1 MTPLTLDDPALMGMP
16 DPPDVP
22 AEPVLPQTT
31 ILPLPEE
38 GVGSLTFWRGEIS
51 AARDEVK
58 KELGN
63 WRENLKRYM
72 GGYHQAYGFEQRE
85 TTQVNIDYEKTEQK
99 KAQLFYKV
107 PEVVLTAR
115 NPESAAAVP
124 VFNAVLNQKLG
135 PDETDALSAVDE
147 CLSDVICPAGIAW
160 VKVGYTASV
169 QPPAAPGQPPVVS
182 HSCYYI
188 ERGSPAKLLVPSGF
202 IRSNYQQADWLGFRS
217 FVGDE
222 ELSSLSDVQPPATD
236 QGSRYDEDL
245 LVDTKAHHV
254 GRPGKAVTE
263 IWYWAYRIDPA
274 VTDRRLVRHLVLVEE
289 EDQPRVHEDSPYQ
302 RIDPAT
308 GSLIGVEGFPIKVL
322 TLRYTPD
329 SHFPKS
335 DCQMSRPAVDE
346 LSQTRTIQMQQKRRA
361 LPMRGVDRGRIDTA
375 TIAKLEQG
383 EVQSIILTDGVPHE
397 IIEMIAL
404 PTLPRDTSVASDIS
418 MRDIDRAWALGQNQS
433 GITEQGSKTATE
445 LTYMNQATDVRLDK
459 ERDKVLRW
467 FVSIVS
473 ALGGLIQLYEDDTS
487 YVELAGQDGAKKM
500 QAWNRLTVPGKFV
513 YGVKP
518 DSAKRLDQT
527 TERKMALDRY
537 QLTAND
543 PFNNRMEGLKDV
555 YAAFGEDPTRHL
567 QQPPAPP
574 PEKPR
579 ISLSFKAEDLTN
591 PMVVSLLQQSG
602 FQIDPTALQQ
612 TLALQI
618 GHPELLAGAANA
630 PPQPMQPPIPSMVP
644 PGTEHPGSAQ
654 LQAPL
659 NQHALDTSMGGG
671 R

>member
-1 MTPLTLDDPALMGMP
+1 MPELLDDPLAAGMTDQVTPELAPP
-16 DPPDVP
+16 DP
-22 AEPVLPQTT
+22 LH
-31 ILPLPEE
+31 LPLPED
-38 GVGSLTFWRGEIS
+38 GVGSLTFWRGEIAS
-51 AARDEVK
+51 AREELK
-58 KELGN
+58 KELPH
-63 WRENLKRYM
+63 WRENLKRYT
-72 GGYHQAYGFEQRE
+72 GGYQHAYGFELKE

-107 PEVVLTAR
+107 PEVVLSAK

-124 VFNAVLNQKLG
+124 IFNAVLNQKLG
-135 PDETDALSAVDE
+135 PDDTDALSAVDE
-147 CLSDVICPAGIAW
+147 CLSDVICPAGVAW

-169 QPPAAPGQPPVVS
+169 TPPAMLGEAPTVS

-222 ELSSLSDVQPPATD
+222 ELASLSDVHPPATD

-245 LVDTKAHHV
+245 LCDTSKTHV

-263 IWYWAYRIDPA
+263 IWYWAYRCDPS
-274 VTDRRLVRHLVLVEE
+274 VTDRRLVRHLILVED
-289 EDQPRVHEDSPYQ
+289 EDTPRVHENSPYQ
-302 RIDPAT
+302 RVDPQSGA
-308 GSLIGVEGFPIKVL
+308 LIGVEGFPIKVL

-361 LPMRGVDRGRIDTA
+361 LPMRGVDRNRIDPA

-383 EVQSIILTDGVPHE
+383 EVQSIILTDGPPHE
-397 IIEMIAL
+397 LIEMIAL

-445 LTYMNQATDVRLDK
+445 LNYMNQATDIRLDK

-473 ALGGLIQLYEDDTS
+473 ALGGLIQLFEDDLG
-487 YVELAGQDGAKKM
+487 YVEIAGQNGAKQL
-500 QAWNRLTVPGKFV
+500 QAWNKLSVPGKFV

-518 DSAKRLDQT
+518 DSAKRLDQQA
-527 TERKMALDRY
+527 ERKMALDRY

-543 PFNNRMEGLKDV
+543 PYNDRKEGLKDV

-567 QQPPAPP
+567 QDPP
-574 PEKPR
+574 PPPQEKPR

-602 FQIDPTALQQ
+602 FQIDPNALKQ
-612 TLALQI
+612 TLALEL
-618 GHPELLAGAANA
+618 GHPELLLNAAQT
-630 PPQPMQPPIPSMVP
+630 PTQPLAPPIPGQQP
-644 PGTEHPGSAQ
+644 PDTHHPGSAQ
-654 LQAPL
+654 LQPPL
-659 NQHALDTSMGGG
+659 NQHALSHSIGGG

>member
-1 MTPLTLDDPALMGMP
+1 MGPAFDDPAQPGVTDQVIP
-16 DPPDVP
+16 DLPPEFAPNPNV
-22 AEPVLPQTT
+22 
-31 ILPLPEE
+31 LPLPPD
-38 GVGSLTFWRGEIS
+38 GIGSLTFWRGEIA
-51 AARDEVK
+51 AARDEIR
-58 KELGN
+58 KELTD

-72 GGYHQAYGFEQRE
+72 GGYHHAHGFDLRD

-107 PEVVLTAR
+107 PEVVLSPR

-135 PDETDALSAVDE
+135 PDDTDALSAVDE

-169 QPPAAPGQPPVVS
+169 TPPTEMGQPPTVS

-222 ELSSLSDVQPPATD
+222 ELATLSDVHPPATD

-245 LVDTKAHHV
+245 LCDTNQRHV

-263 IWYWAYRIDPA
+263 IWYWAYRCDPT
-274 VTDRRLVRHLVLVEE
+274 VTDRRIVRHLILVED
-289 EDQPRVHEDSPYQ
+289 EDTPRVHENSPYQ
-302 RIDPAT
+302 RVDPQSGA
-308 GSLIGVEGFPIKVL
+308 LLGVEGFPIKVL

-361 LPMRGVDRGRIDTA
+361 LPMRGVDKGRIDPS

-383 EVQSIILTDGVPHE
+383 EVQSIILTDGPPHE

-404 PTLPRDTSVASDIS
+404 PTLPRDTSIASDIS

-467 FVSIVS
+467 FVSICS
-473 ALGGLIQLYEDDTS
+473 ALGGLIQLFEDDLG
-487 YVELAGQDGAKKM
+487 YVEVAGQNGAKAL
-500 QAWNRLTVPGKFV
+500 QAWNRLSVPGKFV
-513 YGVKP
+513 YSVKP
-518 DSAKRLDQT
+518 DSAKRLDQQV
-527 TERKMALDRY
+527 ERKMALDRY

-555 YAAFGEDPTRHL
+555 YAAFGEDPARHL
-567 QQPPAPP
+567 QQPPTPP

-602 FQIDPTALQQ
+602 FQIDPNALKQ
-612 TLALQI
+612 TMAIQTGNPALMQ
-618 GHPELLAGAANA
+618 AAAQSPAQPPA
-630 PPQPMQPPIPSMVP
+630 PPYPQGPPAQ
-644 PGTEHPGSAQ
+644 EHGGSAQ

-659 NQHALDTSMGGG
+659 NQHSLVNHIGGG

>member
-1 MTPLTLDDPALMGMP
+1 MIPTLDDIPAGPMEAAEATMLP
-16 DPPDVP
+16 PAIDP
-22 AEPVLPQTT
+22 AH
-31 ILPLPEE
+31 LPLPKD
-38 GVGSLTFWRGEIS
+38 GPGSLAFWTTEIS
-51 AARDEVK
+51 AAREQLK
-58 KELGN
+58 KELTH

-72 GGYHQAYGFEQRE
+72 GGYQHAQGFELRD

-107 PEVVLTAR
+107 PEVVLTPR

-124 VFNAVLNQKLG
+124 VFNAVINQKLSA
-135 PDETDALSAVDE
+135 DETDVLSAVDE
-147 CLSDVICPAGIAW
+147 CLSDAICPAGIAW

-169 QPPAAPGQPPVVS
+169 TPPAQPGEPPTVS
-182 HSCYYI
+182 HSCYYV

-217 FVGDE
+217 FVDE
-222 ELSSLSDVQPPATD
+222 QELASLSDVHPPTASPGT
-236 QGSRYDEDL
+236 RYDEDL
-245 LVDTKAHHV
+245 LVDPTQPV
-254 GRPGKAVTE
+254 GRPGKAVVE
-263 IWYWAYRIDPA
+263 LYYWAYRIDRT
-274 VTDRRLVRHLVLVEE
+274 VTDRRLVRHLILVEGE
-289 EDQPRVHEDSPYQ
+289 EMPRVHEDCPYQ
-302 RIDPAT
+302 RLDPET
-308 GSLIGVEGFPIKVL
+308 GHMIGVEGFPIKVL

-329 SHFPKS
+329 MHFPKS

-361 LPMRGVDRGRIDTA
+361 LPMRGVDKSRIDTA

-383 EVQSIILTDGVPHE
+383 EVQSIILTDGPPHE

-404 PTLPRDTSVASDIS
+404 PQLPRDTSIASDIS

-459 ERDKVLRW
+459 ERDRVLRW

-473 ALGGLIQLYEDDTS
+473 ALGGLLQLFADDTD
-487 YVELAGQDGAKKM
+487 YVEIAGPNGLKQM

-513 YGVKP
+513 YTVKP
-518 DSAKRLDQT
+518 DSAKRLDQAA
-527 TERKMALDRY
+527 ERKLKLDLY

-543 PFNNRMEGLKDV
+543 PFNNRMEGLRDV
-555 YAAFGEDPTRHL
+555 YTSFGEDPARHI
-567 QQPPAPP
+567 QQPPPPPPTP

-591 PMVVSLLQQSG
+591 PMVVSILEQSGFKIDGKALMQTLAMQLGRPDLLQQAVAE
-602 FQIDPTALQQ
+602 PA
-612 TLALQI
+612 
-618 GHPELLAGAANA
+618 A
-630 PPQPMQPPIPSMVP
+630 PPPPPQMMPPPGQPPH
-644 PGTEHPGSAQ
+644 GGSAQ
-654 LQAPL
+654 LQEPL
-659 NQHALDTSMGGG
+659 NQHALDHDIGGG

>member
-1 MTPLTLDDPALMGMP
+1 MTTEIAPDYLPDAAPEVAPVDP
-16 DPPDVP
+16 
-22 AEPVLPQTT
+22 TR
-31 ILPLPEE
+31 LPLPLD
-38 GVGSLTFWRGEIS
+38 GPGSLAFWRGEIA
-51 AARDEVK
+51 AARDELK
-58 KELGN
+58 KELPD
-63 WRENLKRYM
+63 WRENLKRYT
-72 GGYHQAYGFEQRE
+72 GGYRQAQGFELRD

-107 PEVVLTAR
+107 PEVVLTPR
-115 NPESAAAVP
+115 NPDSAAAVP

-135 PDETDALSAVDE
+135 PDDTDVLSAVDE
-147 CLSDVICPAGIAW
+147 CLSDVICPAGLAW

-169 QPPAAPGQPPVVS
+169 TPPTAPGLPPTVS

-217 FVGDE
+217 FVDDQ
-222 ELSSLSDVQPPATD
+222 ELATLSDVHPPSSEAGSQYD
-236 QGSRYDEDL
+236 QDL
-245 LVDTKAHHV
+245 LIDTSKHHV

-263 IWYWAYRIDPA
+263 IWYWAYRIAPT
-274 VTDRRLVRHLVLVEE
+274 VTDRRIVRHLVLVEG
-289 EDQPRVHEDSPYQ
+289 EDAPRVHEDSPYQ
-302 RIDPAT
+302 RLDPQS
-308 GSLIGVEGFPIKVL
+308 GHLLGIEGFPIKVL

-361 LPMRGVDRGRIDTA
+361 LPMRGVDRGRIDPA

-383 EVQSIILTDGVPHE
+383 EVQSIILTDGAPHE

-404 PTLPRDTSVASDIS
+404 PTLPRDTSIASDIS

-445 LTYMNQATDVRLDK
+445 LTYMNQATDIRLDK

-473 ALGGLIQLYEDDTS
+473 ALGGLIQLFADDMD
-487 YVELAGQDGAKKM
+487 YVELAGPGGAKQM

-513 YGVKP
+513 YNVKP
-518 DSAKRLDQT
+518 DSAKRLDQQA
-527 TERKMALDRY
+527 ERKMALDRY

-543 PFNNRMEGLKDV
+543 PFNNRLEGLRDV
-555 YAAFGEDPTRHL
+555 YVAFGEDPARHL
-567 QQPPAPP
+567 QQPPPP
-574 PEKPR
+574 PEPAPEKPR

-602 FQIDPTALQQ
+602 FQIDPAAVKQ
-612 TLALQI
+612 TLALQL
-618 GHPELLAGAANA
+618 GDPALLADAANTPST
-630 PPQPMQPPIPSMVP
+630 PPQPPAPSQPNTAH
-644 PGTEHPGSAQ
+644 GGSAQ

-659 NQHALDTSMGGG
+659 NQHALEHSIGGG